1 MTRKLISVLLSAVFV
16 LSCFSTAFVAFAEDV
31 ALTDPPATLLENTAT
46 PAESDTASETENTEP
61 EKPLDNT
68 LDALLENYNALSEKE
83 SGMTSAQKSKLREA
97 GDMLFNFG
105 KDVTGALTSDEA
117 LAQYS
122 QILALMS
129 GTATTVLASVTKTG
143 PVEAF
148 EAKVKAYEGRVG
160 ISSPSEEDLK
170 GYNEILKAYAGLTD
184 EEKGQVDLFLFDK
197 MLHLILDRERQVS
210 IGKNTDVPSYDKQH
224 NINAQIAAEAL
235 LGNAGYAAHF
245 SKAKELYSILNDS
258 SKTTDQKLEAYKNA
272 NQYARA
278 YADCWSPTYLSFYNK
293 LDSSSFAKGFM
304 TLAKEYGKQYLSEN
318 PFTETAPT
326 VLERPSAK
334 DYPKGES
341 DPGYVEAWSKYM
353 AGSKA
358 KAEYDCR
365 KVIHNGACNIQ
376 GVKKVEAAAPEFAG
390 LADFMSAAV
399 AALQAFSKDSS
410 QLAPAKA
417 VSKTFDNMSA
427 FLQAVILKNT
437 TMQIYCE
444 PTQYETYWS
453 TSTKNLK
460 EVYQQCADI
469 GQYDKISAFE
479 AVIKGIEEP
488 YDNTDIIKAKES
500 YDNVPLGLRIF
511 IPSEIKNKY
520 KAILACI
527 GPDLP
532 SFETPDLSIFKKT
545 TVTYPTGVSRAQVA
559 KALPRMETFL
569 TGTVLPMLG
578 VKNGLPSE
586 INNKL
591 YTNATVADI
600 CKFLYPTLA
609 NVSSWISAKP
619 SGLASKLTEEK
630 FKGAVTALKAAGSD
644 WNALTLSN
652 GDMGFQDGDKEGFLN
667 AVAALFRPLSIIT
680 LALKIEN
687 TIDPSKGTYT
697 YGAYED
703 LVPLF
708 EALDLKGYLSSHE
721 YTLYVN
727 EVKEKNSDMVMDARV
742 RPILVPI
749 FNLIDQFAQNP
760 LDTLVTVL
768 PKLGFALKTDLL
780 SKQIAA
786 LLGKISLISVS
797 PPDLSAGAL
806 FDMLA
811 PKLQNLDLNGTSISI
826 TLNKDN
832 FLKFVDEIGGCG
844 NAVQKNS
851 KIRGK
856 AYSLGVDPDKSDA
869 FLVLFRWLYGE
880 LTSAQNSKAIQTA
893 VDASTLSSMQKPV
906 VKGALS
912 TVSKISPDTALLAL
926 INVAAPPIPDF
937 SGALPGI
944 HLPGIGSV
952 RPRAGGI
959 LPSIGDGLSKVFGG
973 LFSGGKKNTTAKT
986 NTNAANSG
994 KTQTGNPNVPKT
1006 GGGAAVSLFVLAATA
1021 GIAAGAVLL
1030 KKKTDSDQD

>member
-1 MTRKLISVLLSAVFV
+1 M
-16 LSCFSTAFVAFAEDV
+16 
-31 ALTDPPATLLENTAT
+31 
-46 PAESDTASETENTEP
+46 
-61 EKPLDNT
+61 
-68 LDALLENYNALSEKE
+68 
-83 SGMTSAQKSKLREA
+83 
-97 GDMLFNFG
+97 
-105 KDVTGALTSDEA
+105 
-117 LAQYS
+117 
-122 QILALMS
+122 
-129 GTATTVLASVTKTG
+129 
-143 PVEAF
+143 
-148 EAKVKAYEGRVG
+148 
-160 ISSPSEEDLK
+160 
-170 GYNEILKAYAGLTD
+170 
-184 EEKGQVDLFLFDK
+184 
-197 MLHLILDRERQVS
+197 
-210 IGKNTDVPSYDKQH
+210 
-224 NINAQIAAEAL
+224 
-235 LGNAGYAAHF
+235 
-245 SKAKELYSILNDS
+245 
-258 SKTTDQKLEAYKNA
+258 
-272 NQYARA
+272 
-278 YADCWSPTYLSFYNK
+278 
-293 LDSSSFAKGFM
+293 
-304 TLAKEYGKQYLSEN
+304 
-318 PFTETAPT
+318 
-326 VLERPSAK
+326 
-334 DYPKGES
+334 
-341 DPGYVEAWSKYM
+341 
-353 AGSKA
+353 
-358 KAEYDCR
+358 
-365 KVIHNGACNIQ
+365 
-376 GVKKVEAAAPEFAG
+376 
-390 LADFMSAAV
+390 
-399 AALQAFSKDSS
+399 
-410 QLAPAKA
+410 
-417 VSKTFDNMSA
+417 
-427 FLQAVILKNT
+427 
-437 TMQIYCE
+437 
-444 PTQYETYWS
+444 
-453 TSTKNLK
+453 
-460 EVYQQCADI
+460 
-469 GQYDKISAFE
+469 
-479 AVIKGIEEP
+479 
-488 YDNTDIIKAKES
+488 
-500 YDNVPLGLRIF
+500 
-511 IPSEIKNKY
+511 
-520 KAILACI
+520 
-527 GPDLP
+527 
-532 SFETPDLSIFKKT
+532 
-545 TVTYPTGVSRAQVA
+545 
-559 KALPRMETFL
+559 
-569 TGTVLPMLG
+569 
-578 VKNGLPSE
+578 KNGLPSE

-652 GDMGFQDGDKEGFLN
+652 GDMGFQDGDKEGFLD

-687 TIDPSKGTYT
+687 TIDSSKGTYT

-768 PKLGFALKTDLL
+768 PKLGFALKNDLL

-811 PKLQNLDLNGTSISI
+811 PKLQNMNFNGLTLSL

-880 LTSAQNSKAIQTA
+880 LTSAQNSQAIQTA
-893 VDASTLSSMQKPV
+893 VDASTLSSMQKTV

>member
-1 MTRKLISVLLSAVFV
+1 MSQEDKEQLYELGDKLYGIGKDTIDALASEEALEKYQKIFSQLSET
-16 LSCFSTAFVAFAEDV
+16 TAA
-31 ALTDPPATLLENTAT
+31 ALTNTV
-46 PAESDTASETENTEP
+46 S
-61 EKPLDNT
+61 
-68 LDALLENYNALSEKE
+68 
-83 SGMTSAQKSKLREA
+83 
-97 GDMLFNFG
+97 
-105 KDVTGALTSDEA
+105 TGAVGKFNA
-117 LAQYS
+117 
-122 QILALMS
+122 M
-129 GTATTVLASVTKTG
+129 
-143 PVEAF
+143 VE
-148 EAKVKAYEGRVG
+148 AYEGKV
-160 ISSPSEEDLK
+160 SVSQPTEADLK
-170 GYNEILKAYAGLTD
+170 GYNEILSAYAGLTN
-184 EEKGQVDLFLFDK
+184 EEKSQVDLFMFDK
-197 MLHLILDRERQVS
+197 MLHLILDREKQVS
-210 IGKNTDVPSYDKQH
+210 IQNNPDVASYNKQH
-224 NINAQIAAEAL
+224 YINAEVAAENI
-235 LGNAGYAAHF
+235 LGAVGYAAYF
-245 SKAKELYSILNDS
+245 SEAKELYTVMNDS
-258 SKTTDQKLEAYKNA
+258 KKTADEKFEAYKSA
-272 NQYARA
+272 NQYARIYSDLWYSS
-278 YADCWSPTYLSFYNK
+278 YASFYYK
-293 LDSSSFAKGFM
+293 LDSSNIGKNFM
-304 TLAKEYGKQYLSEN
+304 KLAQEYGKLYLAED

-326 VLERPSAK
+326 VPSK
-334 DYPKGES
+334 PNKNDYSLGED
-341 DPGYVEAWSKYM
+341 DPAYIEAYNTYM

-365 KVIHNGACNIQ
+365 KNMHTAACNIK
-376 GVKKVEAAAPEFAG
+376 GVQKAEGAASEFAG
-390 LADFMSAAV
+390 LADFMNAAV
-399 AALQAFSKDSS
+399 AAVQAFDQDSS

-417 VSKTFDNMSA
+417 VRSTFGKMNVY
-427 FLQAVILKNT
+427 LQTVILNNT
-437 TMQIYCE
+437 TIKVYCE
-444 PTQYETYWS
+444 PKEYSTYWS
-453 TSTKNLK
+453 TSQKSTKD
-460 EVYQQCADI
+460 VYNQCVDI
-469 GQYDKISAFE
+469 GEYDKLSAFV
-479 AVIKGIEEP
+479 AVIKEIEEP
-488 YDNTDIIKAKES
+488 YNNEDIQKAKEA
-500 YDNVPLGLRIF
+500 YENVPSGLQSF
-511 IPSEIKNKY
+511 VPAEIQAKY
-520 KAILACI
+520 EAILACI

-609 NVSSWISAKP
+609 NVSSLISAKP

-652 GDMGFQDGDKEGFLN
+652 GDMGFQDGDKEGFLD

-703 LVPLF
+703 LVPIF
-708 EALDLKGYLSSHE
+708 ETLDLKGYMSSHE

-749 FNLIDQFAQNP
+749 FNLIDEFSQNP
-760 LDTLVTVL
+760 LDTLVTLL

-786 LLGKISLISVS
+786 LLGKISLISVT

-856 AYSLGVDPDKSDA
+856 AYSLGVDPDKPDA

-893 VDASTLSSMQKPV
+893 VDASTLSSMQKTV

-937 SGALPGI
+937 SGKLPGI

-952 RPRAGGI
+952 RPSAGGI
-959 LPSIGDGLSKVFGG
+959 LPSIGDGLAKVFGG

-994 KTQTGNPNVPKT
+994 KTQTGNPSVPKT